1 MMTAP
6 VLPLP
11 PGGAAPDDCRWL
23 TTPDGLRLR
32 AAKWVA
38 PDARAHV
45 IFNSGRTEFL
55 EKLAL
60 PVAELLGLGLSVI
73 AVDWRGQG
81 LSDRLIEPD
90 LKGHIGDFSEY
101 QIDLDTLLA
110 SDLARDL
117 PGPRVF
123 FAHSMGGAITA
134 RALSRLDQLG
144 PVQATV
150 MCAPMFGI
158 AMNRVMRAFAWA
170 TIRVSQTFGLQERWP
185 PMGDPATPY
194 VMSGFDDNVLT
205 GDREVWDWMSDVTA
219 SHPAIGLGM
228 PTLGWFAAA
237 EAECKRLRRATPP
250 GHPVLCLLGSNER
263 VVEVSAIHH
272 GAQALGAEMAKFQGG
287 EHELFLETGDIR
299 NTVWDRIE
307 RFLES
312 AGVPLAED

>member
-1 MMTAP
+1 MVSAP

-23 TTPDGLRLR
+23 TTPDGVRLR
-32 AAKWVA
+32 AACWTA

-45 IFNSGRTEFL
+45 VFCSGRTEFL
-55 EKLAL
+55 EKLCV
-60 PVAELLGLGLSVI
+60 PVAELLGLGLTVI
-73 AVDWRGQG
+73 TVDWRGQG
-81 LSDRLIEPD
+81 LSDRLTEPD

-110 SDLARDL
+110 SDLASDL

-134 RALSRLDQLG
+134 RALSRLDEIG
-144 PVQATV
+144 PVQATI

-158 AMNRVMRAFAWA
+158 AMSKPMRGFAWA
-170 TIRVSQTFGLQERWP
+170 TIRIARAFGLEERWP
-185 PMGDPATPY
+185 PLGNPEIPY

-205 GDREVWDWMSDVTA
+205 GDREIWEWMADVTA
-219 SHPAIGLGM
+219 SHPAIALGM

-237 EAECKRLRRATPP
+237 EAESRRLRQVTPP

-263 VVEVSAIHH
+263 VVDPDAVRR
-272 GAQALGAEMAKFQGG
+272 GAQDLGAELAEFAGG
-287 EHELFLETGDIR
+287 EHELFLETEDLR
-299 NTVWDRIE
+299 LAVWDRIE
-307 RFLES
+307 RFLDRS
-312 AGVPLAED
+312 GVPLA